1 MKPVGFTEED
11 FDVFTIPGLDSRM
24 AALKERVR
32 PKLEAIGETVVPFL
46 SSRLGEPVYA
56 HVAKHA
62 RRTVH
67 PPDDTWV
74 AWATN
79 KRGYKAHPHFQT
91 GLWQTHLFIVFAL
104 IYESPDKGAF
114 ARNLKERLNEIW
126 PSIPDHFLLSEDHT
140 KPEAVRKGDLSL
152 DQVRQRL
159 DRLETVKKAEFLCGI
174 HLDRNDPVVG
184 DPDRLV
190 STIEETID
198 KLLPLYRLA
207 ASVRVTQG

>member
-1 MKPVGFTEED
+1 MKPVGFTRED
-11 FDVFTIPGLDSRM
+11 FDVFAIPGLEPRM
-24 AALKERVR
+24 EALKERVR
-32 PKLEAIGETVVPFL
+32 PKLEAIGEAVVPFL

-79 KRGYKAHPHFQT
+79 KRGYKSHPHFQV

-114 ARNLKERLNEIW
+114 ARNLKEQLQEIW
-126 PSIPDHFLLSEDHT
+126 PSIPDHFILSDDHT
-140 KPEAVRKGDLSL
+140 KPGAVRKGALTP
-152 DQVRQRL
+152 DQMKQRL
-159 DRLETVKKAEFLCGI
+159 DRLENVKKAEFLCGI

-184 DPDRLV
+184 NPDRLV

>member
-1 MKPVGFTEED
+1 MKPVGFTRED
-11 FDVFTIPGLDSRM
+11 FDVFAIPGLEPRM
-24 AALKERVR
+24 EALKERVR
-32 PKLEAIGETVVPFL
+32 PKLEAIGEAVVPFL

-79 KRGYKAHPHFQT
+79 KRGYKSHPHFQV

-104 IYESPDKGAF
+104 IYESPDKGVF
-114 ARNLKERLNEIW
+114 ARNLKEQLQEIW
-126 PSIPDHFLLSEDHT
+126 PSIPDHFILSDDHT
-140 KPEAVRKGDLSL
+140 KPGAVRKGALTP
-152 DQVRQRL
+152 DQMKQRL
-159 DRLETVKKAEFLCGI
+159 DRLENVKKAEFLCGI

-184 DPDRLV
+184 NPDRLLN
-190 STIEETID
+190 TIEETFN

-207 ASVRVTQG
+207 AEVRI

>member
-1 MKPVGFTEED
+1 MKPVGFASED
-11 FDVFTIPGLDSRM
+11 FDVFAIPGLEPRM
-24 AALKERVR
+24 KALKERVR
-32 PKLEAIGETVVPFL
+32 PKLEAIGEAVVPFL

-67 PPDDTWV
+67 PPNDTWV

-91 GLWQTHLFIVFAL
+91 GLWQTHMFIVFAL

-114 ARNLKERLNEIW
+114 ARNLKERLSEIW
-126 PSIPDHFLLSEDHT
+126 PLIPDHFLLSEDHT
-140 KPEAVRKGDLSL
+140 KPEAVRKGCLTP

-174 HLDRNDPVVG
+174 HLDRNDPVTG
-184 DPDRLV
+184 DPNRLV
-190 STIEETID
+190 NTIEETME

-207 ASVRVTQG
+207 AGVRIHQG

>member
-1 MKPVGFTEED
+1 MKPVGFTRED
-11 FDVFTIPGLDSRM
+11 FDVFAIPGLEPRM
-24 AALKERVR
+24 EALKERVR
-32 PKLEAIGETVVPFL
+32 PKLEAIGEAVVPFL

-79 KRGYKAHPHFQT
+79 KRGYKSHPHFQV
-91 GLWQTHLFIVFAL
+91 GLWQTHLFIVVAL

-114 ARNLKERLNEIW
+114 ARNLKEQLQEIW
-126 PSIPDHFLLSEDHT
+126 PSIPDHFILSDDHT
-140 KPEAVRKGDLSL
+140 KPGAVRKGALTP
-152 DQVRQRL
+152 DQMKQRL
-159 DRLETVKKAEFLCGI
+159 DRLENVKKAEFLCGI

-184 DPDRLV
+184 NPDRLLN
-190 STIEETID
+190 TIEETFN

-207 ASVRVTQG
+207 AEVRI

>member
-1 MKPVGFTEED
+1 MKPVGFTRED
-11 FDVFTIPGLDSRM
+11 FDVFAIPGLEPRM
-24 AALKERVR
+24 EALKERVR
-32 PKLEAIGETVVPFL
+32 PKLEAIGEAVVPFL

-79 KRGYKAHPHFQT
+79 KRGYKSHPHFQV

-114 ARNLKERLNEIW
+114 ARNLKEQLQEIW
-126 PSIPDHFLLSEDHT
+126 PSIPDHFILSNDHT
-140 KPEAVRKGDLSL
+140 KPGAVRKGALTP
-152 DQVRQRL
+152 DQMKQRL
-159 DRLETVKKAEFLCGI
+159 DRLENVKKAEFLCGI

-184 DPDRLV
+184 NPDRLLN
-190 STIEETID
+190 TIEETFN

-207 ASVRVTQG
+207 AEVRI

>member
-1 MKPVGFTEED
+1 MKPVGFTRED
-11 FDVFTIPGLDSRM
+11 FDVFAIPGLEPRM
-24 AALKERVR
+24 EALKERVR
-32 PKLEAIGETVVPFL
+32 PKLEAIGEAVVPFL

-79 KRGYKAHPHFQT
+79 KRGYKSHPHFQV

-114 ARNLKERLNEIW
+114 ARNLKEQLQEIW
-126 PSIPDHFLLSEDHT
+126 PSIPDRFILSDDHT
-140 KPEAVRKGDLSL
+140 KPGAVRKGALTP
-152 DQVRQRL
+152 DQMKQRL
-159 DRLETVKKAEFLCGI
+159 DRLENVKKAEFLCGI

-184 DPDRLV
+184 NPDRLLN
-190 STIEETID
+190 TIEETFN

-207 ASVRVTQG
+207 AEVRI

>member
-1 MKPVGFTEED
+1 MKPVGFTRED
-11 FDVFTIPGLDSRM
+11 FDVFAIPGLEPRM
-24 AALKERVR
+24 EALKERVR
-32 PKLEAIGETVVPFL
+32 PKLDAIGEAVVPFL

-79 KRGYKAHPHFQT
+79 KRGYKSHPHFQV

-114 ARNLKERLNEIW
+114 ARNLKEQLQEIW
-126 PSIPDHFLLSEDHT
+126 PSIPDHFILSDDHT
-140 KPEAVRKGDLSL
+140 KPGAVRKGALTP
-152 DQVRQRL
+152 DQMKQRL
-159 DRLETVKKAEFLCGI
+159 DRLENVKKAEFLCGI

-184 DPDRLV
+184 NPDRLLN
-190 STIEETID
+190 TIEETFN

-207 ASVRVTQG
+207 AEVRI

>member
-1 MKPVGFTEED
+1 MKPVGFTRED
-11 FDVFTIPGLDSRM
+11 FDVFAIPGLEPRM
-24 AALKERVR
+24 EALKERVR
-32 PKLEAIGETVVPFL
+32 PKLEAIGEAVVPFL

-79 KRGYKAHPHFQT
+79 KRGYKAHPHFQV

-114 ARNLKERLNEIW
+114 ARNLKEQLQEIW
-126 PSIPDHFLLSEDHT
+126 PSIPDHFILSDDHT
-140 KPEAVRKGDLSL
+140 KPGAVRKGALTP
-152 DQVRQRL
+152 DQMKQRL
-159 DRLETVKKAEFLCGI
+159 DRLENVKKAEFLCGI

-184 DPDRLV
+184 NPDRLLN
-190 STIEETID
+190 TIEETFN

-207 ASVRVTQG
+207 AEVRI